1 MAKKYSRV
9 TFFFWRFLLRAT
21 LAVAASFV
29 PNAVQRPRPCTRLE
43 LMEQKLP
50 GLTPKIK
57 MCRDNLIH
65 LPIRLVMT
73 MWAMGWFSANIR
85 RDTERRRRH
94 FWTEK
99 VNQEVNEG
107 IPPAA
112 ISDSVAFLAVQVEPV
127 VHFVHHLVVVSIFH
141 WHFRPRWSWLQAKEP
156 NRTAS
161 GVEEETQWQWTEIH
175 QQQHFLVYQRQL
187 VPTSRHCRFSLR
199 DFGFFF
205 FWKHFE
211 LFFGEN
217 QD

>member
-1 MAKKYSRV
+1 
-9 TFFFWRFLLRAT
+9 
-21 LAVAASFV
+21 
-29 PNAVQRPRPCTRLE
+29 
-43 LMEQKLP
+43 
-50 GLTPKIK
+50 
-57 MCRDNLIH
+57 
-65 LPIRLVMT
+65 MT

-161 GVEEETQWQWTEIH
+161 GVRRGNPMAMNWNSPTAAFPGLPETVGSYISPLPVQSPRLW
-175 QQQHFLVYQRQL
+175 V
-187 VPTSRHCRFSLR
+187 
-199 DFGFFF
+199 FFF
-205 FWKHFE
+205 LKTFRVIFRWKSGLKRKLRFRI
-211 LFFGEN
+211 GVSWKAT
-217 QD
+217 